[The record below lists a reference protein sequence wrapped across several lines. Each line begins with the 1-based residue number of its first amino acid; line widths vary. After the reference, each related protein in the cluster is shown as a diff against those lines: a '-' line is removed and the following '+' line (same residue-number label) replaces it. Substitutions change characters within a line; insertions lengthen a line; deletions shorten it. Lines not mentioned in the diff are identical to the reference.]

1 MIHVVQSE
9 DWELSIFFKMY
20 DMIMSLMQKQDI
32 NVLLEEDV

>member
-1 MIHVVQSE
+1 MTHVVQSK

-20 DMIMSLMQKQDI
+20 DMIMNLMQRQDI

>member
-1 MIHVVQSE
+1 MTQVVQSK

-20 DMIMSLMQKQDI
+20 DMIMNLMQRQDI

>member
-20 DMIMSLMQKQDI
+20 DIIMSLMQKQDI

>member
-20 DMIMSLMQKQDI
+20 NMIMSLMQKQDI
-32 NVLLEEDV
+32 NVLLEENV

>member
-1 MIHVVQSE
+1 MTYVVQSE

-20 DMIMSLMQKQDI
+20 DMIMNLMQRQDI

>member
-1 MIHVVQSE
+1 MTYVVQSE

-20 DMIMSLMQKQDI
+20 DMIMNLMQKQDI